1 MEDSETSD
9 LLKKLLEQSE
19 AQVALLTAMSAKLD
33 EINQGIATV
42 ADGVIG

>member
-9 LLKKLLEQSE
+9 LLRRLLEQSE
-19 AQVALLTAMSAKLD
+19 AQVTLLTAMSAKLD
-33 EINQGIATV
+33 EMNQGIATV